1 MLYTTAV
8 YGPQVSVG
16 GVTFNKGPDT
26 NGVEWIISEESGWY
40 STAGIKTTRAE
51 KSSAL
56 GVVRMLEYKG
66 GRSIAFNGVINAPN
80 IGVLRRAQDQLLGV
94 CPLPDVLYPVQ
105 VTDESGVTYMA
116 NVAIDGQIITKALSA
131 FSVAFSLQLF
141 APDPRRFGTQ
151 HTLSVFPG
159 TTSTGGVTYPVS
171 YPVGYGIPGNTG
183 SATVTNVGTAYADI
197 AFTLV
202 GPLTNPVI
210 RNSGTADQLTYN
222 GFIPSGSNVVIST
235 ASGSVLFN
243 GSTNYRSQLTANQ
256 WFTVPAGGTITVALR
271 TTSTQD
277 TGSLGIVWNDSYY

>member
-1 MLYTTAV
+1 VLYTTAV

-16 GVTFNKGPDT
+16 GVTFNKGPDV

-66 GRSIAFNGVINAPN
+66 GRSIAFNGTILAPG
-80 IGVLRRAQDQLLGV
+80 IGLLRRAQDQLLGV

-105 VTDESGVTYMA
+105 VTDESGVTYTA

-151 HTLSVFPG
+151 RTATVFPG
-159 TTSTGGVTYPVS
+159 TTSTGGVTYPVT
-171 YPVGYGIPGNTG
+171 YPVSYGAPGNTG
-183 SATVTNVGTAYADI
+183 SATLTNAGTAYADI
-197 AFTLV
+197 MFTLV
-202 GPLTNPVI
+202 GPLTKPVI
-210 RNSGTADQLTYN
+210 RNNGTGDQLTYN
-222 GFIPSGSNVVIST
+222 GNIPSGATVVINT
-235 ASGSVLFN
+235 ASGSVLYN
-243 GSTNYRSQLTANQ
+243 GSTNYRALLTANQ
-256 WFTVPAGGTITVALR
+256 WFSIPAGGTIGVAFS
-271 TTSTQD
+271 TSNSGD
-277 TGSLGIVWNDSYY
+277 AGYLGITYSDSYY